1 MAGEPLLEDRKAP
14 EKTPVQVADGGNSGD
29 QNLDLVRIVADT
41 QSLRRSSTGLNP
53 NQGSLTSGWNES
65 YVDLWKSQP
74 LEAGAVTGATAL
86 AGYAMWSK
94 LPGVTTYGAGIYGAT
109 KFATADAHDLL
120 TSRSVADVLKYGTSS
135 AADLTM
141 VAGLAARFVPQWRA
155 ASSTL
160 TAIGAIGRVGASFL
174 PDSNNFSDNTVTAP
188 PSRRVTV
195 DVPIE
200 GGKTEPREFDV
211 YFPQGVDER
220 EKLPLMLVLH
230 GVADGNAAGSME
242 KETMMNRLA
251 DEKHMAVAY
260 PVAKSFKDPTLGMT
274 IQDWNSPGAGLTAP
288 RDGFD
293 DVDYIKAIIN
303 KVGTMANLDQ
313 RAIYAAGFS
322 SGGEFVQDL
331 RGRMPGVFA
340 GVASVHGTLL
350 GTEAKPVDG
359 DQTAFI
365 SVHSDSDQMLPY
377 NGGRGLMT
385 SINFPR
391 IAESRPQNQI
401 PVALRQNGYDGALP
415 LHSTFNNIDVTEYRP
430 TQPGQAPV
438 KEYMIKGGWT
448 GGMIGGVIGRGRD
461 GFPAEHAWD
470 GPGAGGWPVVGDKN
484 RSLDVS
490 RLVVEEL
497 LKYKKPDNLNIK
509 RDLQ

>member
-1 MAGEPLLEDRKAP
+1 MAGEALLEIAP
-14 EKTPVQVADGGNSGD
+14 EKAQVPVAEGGNNGD
-29 QNLDLVRIVADT
+29 GNLDLIRIVADT
-41 QSLRRSSTGLNP
+41 RALRGSFTGLDP
-53 NQGSLTSGWNES
+53 NHGSLPSSLNES
-65 YVDLWKSQP
+65 YLNLWKNKP
-74 LEAGAVTGATAL
+74 VEAGAITTGAAL
-86 AGYAMWSK
+86 AGYGLWSK
-94 LPGVTTYGAGIYGAT
+94 LPGVTTYGVGIYGAT
-109 KFATADAHDLL
+109 KFVTSDAHDLL
-120 TSRSVADVLKYGTSS
+120 TARSAADVLKYGTQS
-135 AADLTM
+135 ASDLTM
-141 VAGLAARFVPQWRA
+141 AAGLAARFIPQWRA

-160 TAIGAIGRVGASFL
+160 TVIGAVGRIGSNFL
-174 PDSNNFSDNTVTAP
+174 PDSNNFSDHNLTAP
-188 PSRRVTV
+188 PSMRVSV
-195 DVPIE
+195 DVPIA
-200 GGKTEPREFDV
+200 GGKTESREFDV
-211 YFPQGVDER
+211 YFPKGVDER
-220 EKLPLMLVLH
+220 KELPLMLVLH

-251 DEKHMAVAY
+251 DEKQVVVAY
-260 PVAKSFKDPTLGMT
+260 PVAKSFKDPTLGVT

-288 RDGFD
+288 REGFD
-293 DVDYIKAIIN
+293 DVDYIKAIIK
-303 KVGTMANLDQ
+303 KVGTMANIDEQ
-313 RAIYAAGFS
+313 AIYAAGFS
-322 SGGEFVQDL
+322 SGGEFVQNL

-350 GTEAKPVDG
+350 GTEAQPVAG

-365 SVHSDSDQMLPY
+365 SIHSDSDQMLPY

-391 IAESRPQNQI
+391 IADSKPQSQI
-401 PVALRQNGYDGALP
+401 PVALKQNGYDGVMP
-415 LHSTFNNIDVTEYRP
+415 LHSTFNHIDVTEYRP

-438 KEYMIKGGWT
+438 KEYMIKGGWS
-448 GGMIGGVIGRGRD
+448 GGIIGGLIGRGRD

-509 RDLQ
+509 RGLQ